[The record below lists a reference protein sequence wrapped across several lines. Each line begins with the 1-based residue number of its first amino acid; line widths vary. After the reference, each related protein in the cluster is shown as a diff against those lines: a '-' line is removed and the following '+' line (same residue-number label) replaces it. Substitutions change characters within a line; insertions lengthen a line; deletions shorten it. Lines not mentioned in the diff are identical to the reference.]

1 MYLTLPLN
9 DPTTGEA
16 VPVRVFADD
25 EKIHAFADAY
35 YPLNDETASIFVNSF
50 SREHRASFD
59 AAADPDILTE
69 IVQCELDHALGL
81 VHECN
86 N

>member
-1 MYLTLPLN
+1 MYFTLPLTN
-9 DPTTGEA
+9 PETGESI
-16 VPVRVFADD
+16 PTRVFADD
-25 EKIHAFADAY
+25 EKVHAFAETY

-50 SREHRASFD
+50 SREHRASFH
-59 AAADPDILTE
+59 AMTDPDILTE
-69 IVQCELDHALGL
+69 IMQCELDHALRL